1 MGDASMTKI
10 DDIEG
15 IGPGYA
21 EKLRGAGVASVEAL
35 LETAGPA
42 AGRKKLA
49 EATGIADSLLLEW
62 TNHADL
68 FRLDGVGSEY
78 ADLLEAAGVDSCP
91 ELAQRNATNLA
102 AKLAEV
108 NEAKSLVRRVPTETV
123 VAGWVEQAKS
133 LPKVVTH

>member
-1 MGDASMTKI
+1 MKI
-10 DDIEG
+10 EEIEG
-15 IGPGYA
+15 IGPVYA

-35 LETAGPA
+35 LEAAGPA

-49 EATGIADSLLLEW
+49 EATEISPNLLLEW

-68 FRLDGVGSEY
+68 FRLTGVGSEY

-91 ELAQRNATNLA
+91 ELAQRNPANLA
-102 AKLAEV
+102 AKLAEI
-108 NEAKSLVRRVPTETV
+108 NEAKSLVRRVPTEKN
-123 VAGWVEQAKS
+123 VADWIEQAKS

>member
-1 MGDASMTKI
+1 MSKI
-10 DDIEG
+10 EEIEG
-15 IGPGYA
+15 IGPAYA
-21 EKLRGAGVASVEAL
+21 EKLRAADVATVESL

-42 AGRKKLA
+42 AGRAALA
-49 EATGIADSLLLEW
+49 GKTGIAAKLLLEW

-68 FRLDGVGSEY
+68 FRLKGVASEY

-91 ELAQRNATNLA
+91 ELAHRNAENLA

-108 NEAKSLVRRVPTETV
+108 NEAKNLVRSLPSAKT
-123 VAGWVEQAKS
+123 VAGWIEEAKT

>member
-15 IGPGYA
+15 IGPTYA

-68 FRLDGVGSEY
+68 FRLAGVGSEY

-102 AKLAEV
+102 AKLAEI